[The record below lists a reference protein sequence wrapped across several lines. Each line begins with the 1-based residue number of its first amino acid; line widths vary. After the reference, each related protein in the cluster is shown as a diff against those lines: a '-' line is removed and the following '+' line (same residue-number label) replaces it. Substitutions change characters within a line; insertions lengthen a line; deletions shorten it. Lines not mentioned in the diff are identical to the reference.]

1 MKRISSLAAITVL
14 AVCQASAENVYRS
27 VDEQGNVTFSDRPVQ
42 GAQQQEQINI
52 QTTSPTPEQRRQ
64 TRQRETA
71 LQKAAGEKGAG
82 SRAAR
87 RASEQK
93 AARQAVEDA
102 EKRLEEAA
110 RVREGDRIGTAGG
123 GSRLKPGYHERVR
136 AAEDALEQAR
146 KDAERLR

>member
-1 MKRISSLAAITVL
+1 MKCNSLLAAITVL

-42 GAQQQEQINI
+42 GAQQQEQIRI
-52 QTTSPTPEQRRQ
+52 QTTSPTPEQQQQ

-71 LQKAAGEKGAG
+71 LQKAAEKGAG
-82 SRAAR
+82 SSAAQ

-123 GSRLKPGYHERVR
+123 GSRLKPHYHERVR